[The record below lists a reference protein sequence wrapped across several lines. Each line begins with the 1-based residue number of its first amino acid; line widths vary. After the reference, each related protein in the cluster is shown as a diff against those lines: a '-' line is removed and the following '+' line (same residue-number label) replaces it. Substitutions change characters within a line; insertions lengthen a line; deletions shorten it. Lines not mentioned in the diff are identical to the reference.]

1 MNNPL
6 YFSENQSTNYNPHH
20 ELDPFESSQLILNH
34 VTEGIEIAKR
44 NNLPDRVIDF
54 IRTHHGTSPTRYFF
68 HKAKKE
74 NEDIDK
80 TLFCYPGPKPYSKET
95 AILMMADS
103 VEAASKSLHEPT
115 ADGIANFVE
124 KIIEEQ
130 SEENQFNEADIS
142 LREIERIKK
151 VLVEKLI
158 NAYHLREV
166 YPE

>member
-1 MNNPL
+1 M
-6 YFSENQSTNYNPHH
+6 
-20 ELDPFESSQLILNH
+20 
-34 VTEGIEIAKR
+34 
-44 NNLPDRVIDF
+44 
-54 IRTHHGTSPTRYFF
+54 
-68 HKAKKE
+68 
-74 NEDIDK
+74 
-80 TLFCYPGPKPYSKET
+80 FCYPGPKPYSKET

-115 ADGIANFVE
+115 AEGIANFVE

>member
-1 MNNPL
+1 MN
-6 YFSENQSTNYNPHH
+6 HA
-20 ELDPFESSQLILNH
+20 I
-34 VTEGIEIAKR
+34 EGIEIAKR

-54 IRTHHGTSPTRYFF
+54 IRTHHGTSPTRYFY
-68 HKAKKE
+68 HKAKMEDE
-74 NEDIDK
+74 NIDK
-80 TLFCYPGPKPYSKET
+80 SLFCYSGPKPYSKET

-103 VEAASKSLHEPT
+103 VEAASKSLQEPT
-115 ADGIANFVE
+115 AEDITNFVE

-130 SEENQFNEADIS
+130 AEENQFAEADIS

-158 NAYHLREV
+158 NAHHLREV